1 MPTAYLNR
9 SRAAYQRTATMT
21 ASQPQLIVMLH
32 DGARR
37 FLKQAA
43 TAMAAHDVETAHNK
57 LRRAERI
64 IAHLRSSLDF
74 EQGGEIATNL
84 DAVYSFSLRHL
95 NSARINQDPAMV
107 EQVSDLIGTLRGAW
121 NEVGRKVE

>member
-9 SRAAYQRTATMT
+9 SRTAYQRTATLT
-21 ASQPQLIVMLH
+21 ASQSQLIVMLY
-32 DGARR
+32 DGALR

-43 TAMAAHDVETAHNK
+43 TAMAAHDVEGAHNK

-64 IAHLRSSLDF
+64 IVHLRGSLDF
-74 EQGGEIATNL
+74 KQGGEIAANL
-84 DAVYSFSLRHL
+84 DAIYSFSLRHL

-107 EQVSDLIGTLRGAW
+107 EQVSEMIATLRGAW
-121 NEVGRKVE
+121 AEVGRKVA

>member
-21 ASQPQLIVMLH
+21 ASQPQLIVMLY
-32 DGARR
+32 DGTLR

-43 TAMAAHDVETAHNK
+43 TAMTAHDVETAHNK

-64 IAHLRSSLDF
+64 IVHLRGSLDF
-74 EQGGEIATNL
+74 EQGGEIAAHL
-84 DAVYSFSLRHL
+84 DGIYEFSLRHL
-95 NSARINQDPAMV
+95 NSARINQDPEMV
-107 EQVSDLIGTLRGAW
+107 DQVSELIATLRGAW
-121 NEVGRKVE
+121 DEVGRKAA